1 MDHAIFLCDQR
12 FCQMVES
19 LRQRREKVWV
29 HSVFERAVNLEAGE
43 HLYTL
48 LAAEI
53 ETLLPEDKEYLGV
66 PGSAYADIKSF
77 RAIKPAS
84 GEAVFWREHG
94 IQIGET
100 CFFFSESG
108 VFFLD
113 AFFQIK
119 GLPKGN
125 CAGIGKGLIRFEA
138 FLPEIAKDK
147 GGGAGLFYMD
157 YFGKGNGGMDG
168 FCLQKDFLQA
178 GLEKR
183 LARVCDLIK
192 GKGSDKELKKAVAD
206 TVGAGIGLTPSA
218 DDFFCGMLIGMNCM
232 GRKDVKSRK
241 EAVEAG
247 IRETVKQNRTTRVSG
262 EMLSFHVRQL
272 FPRIYI
278 KLAESFMTG
287 GENMEQVMERISRV
301 GHSSGV
307 DMACGMAAAFRIF
320 NVF

>member
-29 HSVFERAVNLEAGE
+29 HSVFERAVNLEAGG

-48 LAAEI
+48 LATEI

-66 PGSAYADIKSF
+66 PGSAYADIKRF

-94 IQIGET
+94 IQIGEA

-119 GLPKGN
+119 GLPKGSRVR
-125 CAGIGKGLIRFEA
+125 IGKGLLRFEA

-147 GGGAGLFYMD
+147 GCGAGLFYMD
-157 YFGKGNGGMDG
+157 YFGSKKGGMDG
-168 FCLQKDFLQA
+168 LCLQKDFLQV

-192 GKGSDKELKKAVAD
+192 GKG
-206 TVGAGIGLTPSA
+206 
-218 DDFFCGMLIGMNCM
+218 
-232 GRKDVKSRK
+232 
-241 EAVEAG
+241 
-247 IRETVKQNRTTRVSG
+247 
-262 EMLSFHVRQL
+262 
-272 FPRIYI
+272 
-278 KLAESFMTG
+278 
-287 GENMEQVMERISRV
+287 
-301 GHSSGV
+301 
-307 DMACGMAAAFRIF
+307 
-320 NVF
+320 